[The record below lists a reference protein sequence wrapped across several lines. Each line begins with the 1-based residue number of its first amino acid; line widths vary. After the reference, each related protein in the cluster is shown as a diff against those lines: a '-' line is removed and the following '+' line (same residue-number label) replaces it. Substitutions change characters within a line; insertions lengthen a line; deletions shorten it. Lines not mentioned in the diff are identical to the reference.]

1 MNVSAITGGENEPS
15 ARFRV
20 RQYLPGLAEHNINV
34 NEHYP
39 FIAKSGRYWYHK
51 YPFSMQIFP
60 QLGTAGL
67 RIAARLPAI
76 IESYKTDLTWIQ
88 REFLTAFATTEGLTK
103 RPRIFDVDDAIW
115 LRLKATENFEKKI
128 VQSKLLLHFK

>member
-1 MNVSAITGGENEPS
+1 MLNVAAITGGRDEPS

-51 YPFSMQIFP
+51 YPFSTQILP

-88 REFLTAFATTEGLTK
+88 REFLTAFSTTECLTK
-103 RPRIFDVDDAIW
+103 SPRVFDVDDAIW
-115 LRLKATENFEKKI
+115 LRLKATEDFAKK
-128 VQSKLLLHFK
+128 LCERWMG